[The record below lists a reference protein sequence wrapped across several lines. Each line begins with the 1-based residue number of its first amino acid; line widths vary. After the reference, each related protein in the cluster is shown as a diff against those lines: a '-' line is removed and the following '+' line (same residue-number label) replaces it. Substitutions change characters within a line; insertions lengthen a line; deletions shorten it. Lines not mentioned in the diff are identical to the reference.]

1 MATMDLSL
9 MNCEKAAPLSCCTLA
24 LGLKLMLKKKKKL
37 LLEDL
42 LEKKKK
48 KTGVEGAHYSQ
59 VITALLVLLLNH
71 CDALLALL

>member
-9 MNCEKAAPLSCCTLA
+9 MNCEKLAPLSCCTLA
-24 LGLKLMLKKKKKL
+24 LGLKLMLKKKKKKL

-48 KTGVEGAHYSQ
+48 KKNWCGRVH
-59 VITALLVLLLNH
+59 ITVK
-71 CDALLALL
+71 

>member
-9 MNCEKAAPLSCCTLA
+9 MNCEKLAPLSCCTLA
-24 LGLKLMLKKKKKL
+24 QGLKLMLKKKKKL

-48 KTGVEGAHYSQ
+48 KKKTGVGGCTLQSSNYSAACFA
-59 VITALLVLLLNH
+59 VKPL
-71 CDALLALL
+71 

>member
-48 KTGVEGAHYSQ
+48 KLVWRVH
-59 VITALLVLLLNH
+59 ITVK
-71 CDALLALL
+71 

>member
-9 MNCEKAAPLSCCTLA
+9 MNCEKLAPLSCCTLA
-24 LGLKLMLKKKKKL
+24 LGLKLMLKKKKKKL

-48 KTGVEGAHYSQ
+48 KKKTGVGGCTLQSSNYSAACFA
-59 VITALLVLLLNH
+59 VKPL
-71 CDALLALL
+71 